1 MAYSDFTL
9 ESAWQ
14 AFSLGLDVGTN
25 LFHAIPSIRAGA
37 RLRSWLDDYV
47 PMATSIHTEKA
58 RSEFIVAPILGEV
71 RLLMDQNVS
80 LFSGVN
86 FEVDR
91 TRGLDGICDFIFSRS
106 NNQLFVTRPVMMIV
120 EAKNDN
126 IKSGLGQCAAE
137 MVAARLF
144 NSRQGDGLATIHG
157 AVTTGSVWKF
167 LKLEEDTLFADHPEY
182 YLDQVDKILGILLHC
197 VGGDPATVG
206 AAA

>member
-1 MAYSDFTL
+1 
-9 ESAWQ
+9 
-14 AFSLGLDVGTN
+14 
-25 LFHAIPSIRAGA
+25 
-37 RLRSWLDDYV
+37 
-47 PMATSIHTEKA
+47 MATSIHTEKA
-58 RSEFIVAPILGEV
+58 RSEFIVAPILAEI
-71 RLLMDQNVS
+71 RWLMDQKIS

-91 TRGLDGICDFIFSRS
+91 SRGLDGACDFILSGS
-106 NNQLFVTRPVMMIV
+106 DNQWFVTRPLMMIV

-144 NSRQGDGLATIHG
+144 NQRQGEDFTTIHG
-157 AVTTGSVWKF
+157 AVTTGSVWQF
-167 LKLEEDTLFADHPEY
+167 LKLEADTLYTDSAEY

-197 VGGDPATVG
+197 VGGDPTKVG